1 MEKEI
6 TQLFTNFTLKSS
18 TTH

>member
-6 TQLFTNFTLKSS
+6 TQRAINQ
-18 TTH
+18 